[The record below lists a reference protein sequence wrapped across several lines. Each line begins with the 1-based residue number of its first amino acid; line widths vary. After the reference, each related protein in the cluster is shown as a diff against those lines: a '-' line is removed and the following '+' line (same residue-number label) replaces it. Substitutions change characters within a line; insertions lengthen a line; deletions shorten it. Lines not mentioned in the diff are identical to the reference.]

1 MKTNEKSIKSTSILL
16 LALIGY
22 VFYIFYSTGY
32 FRTVDNAFTGT
43 IVQKVNLPGVEDM
56 QIDYEGGFMLLSS
69 DDRASRRDGNTK
81 KGHLY
86 YLDLTKPSFAP
97 TKLTADLKIP
107 FFPHGISMV
116 RMAEH
121 TYKVYAVN
129 HVADKHSIEVFDLQ
143 NERLTHIRTLEDAS
157 MISPNDIVAVD
168 GDRFYFTNDHGFTKG
183 LGKLGEEYLGWAAS
197 NVVYYD
203 GHGYSEV
210 ADGIAYANGINL
222 DRERKL
228 LFVASPRDFL
238 VKVFQ
243 VKESGALD
251 FSEDVACGT
260 GVDNIEFAPDGKL
273 WIGCH
278 PSLLAFTAYAKGNA
292 PIAPSEI
299 ITIDYKSKGDYVIE
313 TVFLDDGAHMSAAT
327 VATVYTDYI
336 FVGNV
341 MDDHFLI
348 LKQE

>member
-1 MKTNEKSIKSTSILL
+1 MKKLGKGIAVLF

-32 FRTVDNAFTGT
+32 FRSVANAFEGT
-43 IVQKVNLPGVEDM
+43 IVQKVKLPGVEDM
-56 QIDYEGGFMLLSS
+56 QIAYAEGFMLLSS
-69 DDRASRRDGNTK
+69 DDRASRRDGNPK
-81 KGHLY
+81 QGHLY
-86 YLDLTKPSFAP
+86 YLDLTKPSFEP
-97 TKLTADLKIP
+97 IPLTTDLKIP
-107 FFPHGISMV
+107 FFPHGISMI
-116 RMAEH
+116 RTAEQD
-121 TYKVYAVN
+121 YKVYAVN
-129 HVADKHSIEVFDLQ
+129 HVDGKHYIEVFDLHHK
-143 NERLTHIRTLEDAS
+143 RLTHIRTLEDES
-157 MISPNDIVAVD
+157 MISPNDIVALD
-168 GDRFYFTNDHGFTKG
+168 GERFYFTNDHGFTKG
-183 LGKLGEEYLGWAAS
+183 LGKLGEEYLGWAVS

-203 GHGYSEV
+203 GQGYREV

-222 DRERKL
+222 DREQGL

-238 VKVFQ
+238 VRVFE
-243 VKESGALD
+243 VAANGALD
-251 FSEDVACGT
+251 FIEDVNCGT

-299 ITIDYKSKGDYVIE
+299 ITINYKGKGDYSIE
-313 TVFLDDGAHMSAAT
+313 TVFLDGGENMSAST
-327 VATVYTDYI
+327 VATVYHDFI

-348 LKQE
+348 LKKE

>member
-1 MKTNEKSIKSTSILL
+1 ML
-16 LALIGY
+16 LALLGY

-32 FRTVDNAFTGT
+32 FRSVDNAFTGSM
-43 IVQKVNLPGVEDM
+43 VKKVKLPGVEDM
-56 QIDYEGGFMLLSS
+56 QIAYEAGFMLLSS
-69 DDRASRRDGNTK
+69 DDRASRRDGTPK
-81 KGHLY
+81 QGHLY
-86 YLDLTKPSFAP
+86 YIDLTKPRFAP
-97 TKLTADLKIP
+97 IPLTTDLKIP
-107 FFPHGISMV
+107 FYPHGISMV
-116 RMAEH
+116 RTAEQA
-121 TYKVYAVN
+121 YKVFAVN
-129 HVADKHSIEVFDLQ
+129 HVGDEHSIEVFDLHGD
-143 NERLTHIRTLEDAS
+143 RLTHIRTLEDAS
-157 MISPNDIVAVD
+157 MISPNDIVALD
-168 GDRFYFTNDHGFTKG
+168 GERFYFTNDHGYTKG

-203 GHGYSEV
+203 GQGYREV

-222 DRERKL
+222 DPERNL

-238 VKVFQ
+238 VKVYE
-243 VKESGALD
+243 VTVNGDLD

-278 PSLLAFTAYAKGNA
+278 PSLLAFTAYAKGNK

-299 ITIDYKSKGDYVIE
+299 ITIDYKNKGDYSIE
-313 TVFLDDGAHMSAAT
+313 TIFMDDGKNMSAAT
-327 VATVYTDYI
+327 VATVYKDFI

-348 LKQE
+348 LRKE

>member
-1 MKTNEKSIKSTSILL
+1 MKKPGKGISILL

-32 FRTVDNAFTGT
+32 FRTVENTFAGT
-43 IVQKVNLPGVEDM
+43 IAQKVKLPGVEDM
-56 QIDYEGGFMLLSS
+56 QIAYDDGFMLLSS
-69 DDRASRRDGNTK
+69 DDRASRRDGNPK
-81 KGHLY
+81 QGHLY
-86 YLDLTKPSFAP
+86 YLDLTNPSFAP
-97 TKLTADLKIP
+97 IQLTTDLKIP

-116 RMAEH
+116 HTAEQA
-121 TYKVYAVN
+121 YRVFAVN
-129 HVADKHSIEVFDLQ
+129 HVGDKHTIEVFDLY
-143 NERLTHIRTLEDAS
+143 EKRLTHIRTLEDES
-157 MISPNDIVAVD
+157 MISPNDIVALD
-168 GDRFYFTNDHGFTKG
+168 GERFYFTNDHGYTKG

-203 GHGYSEV
+203 GQGYREV

-222 DRERKL
+222 DVERNL
-228 LFVASPRDFL
+228 MFVASPRDFL
-238 VKVFQ
+238 VKVYE
-243 VKESGALD
+243 VTANGALH
-251 FSEDVACGT
+251 FIEDVACGT

-299 ITIDYKSKGDYVIE
+299 ITIDYKSKGDYNIE
-313 TVFLDDGAHMSAAT
+313 TVFLDDGKNMSAAT
-327 VATVYTDYI
+327 VATVYNDLV

-348 LKQE
+348 LKNE

>member
-1 MKTNEKSIKSTSILL
+1 MKKSVKGIVILL

-32 FRTVDNAFTGT
+32 FRSVENAFAGT
-43 IVQKVNLPGVEDM
+43 IIQKVKRPGVEDM
-56 QIDYEGGFMLLSS
+56 QISYADDFMLFSS
-69 DDRASRRDGNTK
+69 DDRASRRDGNPK
-81 KGHLY
+81 QGHLY
-86 YLDLTKPSFAP
+86 YLDLTKPSFEP
-97 TKLTADLKIP
+97 LPLTTDLKIP
-107 FFPHGISMV
+107 FYPHGISMV
-116 RMAEH
+116 RTAEH
-121 TYKVYAVN
+121 AYRVYAVN
-129 HVADKHSIEVFDLQ
+129 HVDGRHSIEVFDLQ
-143 NERLTHIRTLEDAS
+143 QDRLTHIQTLKDTS
-157 MISPNDIVAVD
+157 MISPNDIVALD
-168 GDRFYFTNDHGFTKG
+168 GERFYFTNDHGYTQG

-203 GHGYSEV
+203 GQGYREV

-222 DRERKL
+222 DRERGL

-238 VKVFQ
+238 VKVYE
-243 VKESGALD
+243 VTANGALE
-251 FSEDVACGT
+251 FIEDVACGT

-299 ITIDYKSKGDYVIE
+299 ITIDYKGKGDYSIE
-313 TVFLDDGAHMSAAT
+313 SVFLDDGNQMSAAT
-327 VATVYTDYI
+327 VATVYNDFI

-348 LKQE
+348 LKNE

>member
-1 MKTNEKSIKSTSILL
+1 MKKSVIGIVILL

-32 FRTVDNAFTGT
+32 FRSVENAFAGT
-43 IVQKVNLPGVEDM
+43 IVQKVKRPGVEDM
-56 QIDYEGGFMLLSS
+56 QISYADDFMLFSS
-69 DDRASRRDGNTK
+69 DDRASRRDGNPK
-81 KGHLY
+81 QGHLY
-86 YLDLTKPSFAP
+86 YLDLTKPSFEP
-97 TKLTADLKIP
+97 LPLTTDLKIP
-107 FFPHGISMV
+107 FYPHGISMV
-116 RMAEH
+116 RTAEH
-121 TYKVYAVN
+121 AYRVYAVN
-129 HVADKHSIEVFDLQ
+129 HVDGRHSIEVFDLQ
-143 NERLTHIRTLEDAS
+143 QDRLTHIQTLKDTS
-157 MISPNDIVAVD
+157 MISPNDIVALD
-168 GDRFYFTNDHGFTKG
+168 GERFYFTNDHGYTQG

-203 GHGYSEV
+203 GQGYREV

-222 DRERKL
+222 DRERGL

-238 VKVFQ
+238 VKVYE
-243 VKESGALD
+243 VTANGALE
-251 FSEDVACGT
+251 FIEDVACGT

-299 ITIDYKSKGDYVIE
+299 ITIDYKGKGDYSIE
-313 TVFLDDGAHMSAAT
+313 SVFLDDGNQMSAAT
-327 VATVYTDYI
+327 VATVYNDLI

-348 LKQE
+348 LKNE

>member
-1 MKTNEKSIKSTSILL
+1 MKKPGKSISILL

-32 FRTVDNAFTGT
+32 FRTVENAFGGT
-43 IVQKVNLPGVEDM
+43 IAQKVKLPGVEDM
-56 QIDYEGGFMLLSS
+56 QIAYDANFMLLSS
-69 DDRASRRDGNTK
+69 DDRASRRDGNPQQ
-81 KGHLY
+81 GHLY
-86 YLDLTKPSFAP
+86 YLDLTKPSFTP
-97 TKLTADLKIP
+97 KPMTADLKIP
-107 FFPHGISMV
+107 FCPHGISMV
-116 RMAEH
+116 KTGEQA
-121 TYKVYAVN
+121 YKVYAVN
-129 HVADKHSIEVFDLQ
+129 HVGDKHTIEVFDLHDK
-143 NERLTHIRTLEDAS
+143 RLTHIRTLEDES
-157 MISPNDIVAVD
+157 MISPNDIVALD
-168 GDRFYFTNDHGFTKG
+168 GERFYFTNDHGYTKG

-203 GHGYSEV
+203 GQGYREV

-222 DRERKL
+222 DRERNL
-228 LFVASPRDFL
+228 LFVAAPRDFL
-238 VKVFQ
+238 VKVFE
-243 VKESGALD
+243 VTARGDLD
-251 FSEDVACGT
+251 FVEDVACGT

-299 ITIDYKSKGDYVIE
+299 ITIDYRNKGDYSIE
-313 TVFLDDGAHMSAAT
+313 TVFLDDGRHLSAST
-327 VATVYTDYI
+327 VATVYKDHI

-348 LKQE
+348 LKKE

>member
-1 MKTNEKSIKSTSILL
+1 MKKSVKGIVILL

-22 VFYIFYSTGY
+22 MFYIFYSTGY
-32 FRTVDNAFTGT
+32 FRSVENAFAGT
-43 IVQKVNLPGVEDM
+43 IIQKVKRPGVEDM
-56 QIDYEGGFMLLSS
+56 QISYADGFMLFSS
-69 DDRASRRDGNTK
+69 DDRASRRDGNPK
-81 KGHLY
+81 QGHLY
-86 YLDLTKPSFAP
+86 FLDLTKPSFEP
-97 TKLTADLKIP
+97 IQLTTDLKIP
-107 FFPHGISMV
+107 FYPHGISMV
-116 RMAEH
+116 RTAEH
-121 TYKVYAVN
+121 AYRIYAVN
-129 HVADKHSIEVFDLQ
+129 HVDDQHSIEVFDLHQ
-143 NERLTHIRTLEDAS
+143 DRLTHIQTLKDEA
-157 MISPNDIVAVD
+157 MISPNDIVALD
-168 GDRFYFTNDHGFTKG
+168 GEQFYFTNDHGYTKG

-203 GHGYSEV
+203 GQDYREV

-222 DRERKL
+222 DRERGL

-238 VKVFQ
+238 VKVYD
-243 VKESGALD
+243 VTANGALE
-251 FSEDVACGT
+251 FIEDLACGT

-278 PSLLAFTAYAKGNA
+278 PSLLAFAAYAKGNA

-299 ITIDYKSKGDYVIE
+299 ITIDYKGKGDYSIE
-313 TVFLDDGAHMSAAT
+313 SIFLDDGNQMSAAT
-327 VATVYTDYI
+327 VATVYNDLI

>member
-1 MKTNEKSIKSTSILL
+1 MKKSVKGISILL

-32 FRTVDNAFTGT
+32 FRSVENTFAGT
-43 IVQKVNLPGVEDM
+43 IVQKVKRPGVEDM
-56 QIDYEGGFMLLSS
+56 QISYADDFMLFSS
-69 DDRASRRDGNTK
+69 DDRASRRDGNPK
-81 KGHLY
+81 QGHLY
-86 YLDLTKPSFAP
+86 YLDLTKPSFEP
-97 TKLTADLKIP
+97 LPLTTDLKIP
-107 FFPHGISMV
+107 FYPHGISMV
-116 RMAEH
+116 RTAEH
-121 TYKVYAVN
+121 AYRVYAVN
-129 HVADKHSIEVFDLQ
+129 HVDGRHSIEVFDLHQ
-143 NERLTHIRTLEDAS
+143 DRLTHIQTLKDTS
-157 MISPNDIVAVD
+157 MISPNDIVALD
-168 GDRFYFTNDHGFTKG
+168 GERFYFTNDHGYTQG

-203 GHGYSEV
+203 GQGYREV

-222 DRERKL
+222 DRERGL

-238 VKVFQ
+238 VKVYE
-243 VKESGALD
+243 VTANGALE
-251 FSEDVACGT
+251 FIEDVACGT

-278 PSLLAFTAYAKGNA
+278 PSLLAFSAYAKGNA

-299 ITIDYKSKGDYVIE
+299 ITIDYKGKGDYSIE
-313 TVFLDDGAHMSAAT
+313 SVFLDDGNQMSAAT
-327 VATVYTDYI
+327 VATVYNDLI

-348 LKQE
+348 LKNE

>member
-1 MKTNEKSIKSTSILL
+1 MKKSVKGISILL

-32 FRTVDNAFTGT
+32 FRSVENTFAGT
-43 IVQKVNLPGVEDM
+43 IVQKVKRPGVEDM
-56 QIDYEGGFMLLSS
+56 QISYADDFMLFSS
-69 DDRASRRDGNTK
+69 DDRASRRDGNPK
-81 KGHLY
+81 QGHLY
-86 YLDLTKPSFAP
+86 YLDLTKPSFEP
-97 TKLTADLKIP
+97 LPLTTDLKIP
-107 FFPHGISMV
+107 FYPHGISMV
-116 RMAEH
+116 RTAEH
-121 TYKVYAVN
+121 AYRVYAVN
-129 HVADKHSIEVFDLQ
+129 HVDGRHSIEVFDLQ
-143 NERLTHIRTLEDAS
+143 QDRLTHIQTLKDTS
-157 MISPNDIVAVD
+157 MISPNDIVALD
-168 GDRFYFTNDHGFTKG
+168 GERFYFTNDHGYTQG

-203 GHGYSEV
+203 GQGYREV

-222 DRERKL
+222 DRERGL

-238 VKVFQ
+238 VKVYE
-243 VKESGALD
+243 VTANGALE
-251 FSEDVACGT
+251 FIEDVACGT

-299 ITIDYKSKGDYVIE
+299 ITIDYKGKGDYSIE
-313 TVFLDDGAHMSAAT
+313 SVFLDDGNQMSAAT
-327 VATVYTDYI
+327 VATVYNDLI

-348 LKQE
+348 LKNE

>member
-1 MKTNEKSIKSTSILL
+1 MKKSVKGISILL

-32 FRTVDNAFTGT
+32 FRSVENAFAGT
-43 IVQKVNLPGVEDM
+43 IVQKVKRPGVEDM
-56 QIDYEGGFMLLSS
+56 QISYADDFMLFSS
-69 DDRASRRDGNTK
+69 DDRASRRDGNPK
-81 KGHLY
+81 QGHLY
-86 YLDLTKPSFAP
+86 YLDLTKPSFEP
-97 TKLTADLKIP
+97 LPLTTDLKIP
-107 FFPHGISMV
+107 FYPHGISMV
-116 RMAEH
+116 RTAEH
-121 TYKVYAVN
+121 AYRVYAVN
-129 HVADKHSIEVFDLQ
+129 HVDGRHSIEVFDLQ
-143 NERLTHIRTLEDAS
+143 QDRLTHIQTLKDTS
-157 MISPNDIVAVD
+157 MISPNDIVALD
-168 GDRFYFTNDHGFTKG
+168 GERFYFTNDHGYTQG

-203 GHGYSEV
+203 GQGYREV

-222 DRERKL
+222 DRERGL

-238 VKVFQ
+238 VKVYE
-243 VKESGALD
+243 VTANGALE
-251 FSEDVACGT
+251 FIEDVACGT

-299 ITIDYKSKGDYVIE
+299 ITIDYKGKGDYSIE
-313 TVFLDDGAHMSAAT
+313 SVFLDDGNQMSAAT
-327 VATVYTDYI
+327 VATVYNDLI

-348 LKQE
+348 LKNE

>member
-1 MKTNEKSIKSTSILL
+1 ME
-16 LALIGY
+16 
-22 VFYIFYSTGY
+22 
-32 FRTVDNAFTGT
+32 NAFAGT
-43 IVQKVNLPGVEDM
+43 IVQKVKLPGVEDM
-56 QIDYEGGFMLLSS
+56 QISYADDFMLLSS
-69 DDRASRRDGNTK
+69 DNRASRRDGNPK
-81 KGHLY
+81 QGHLY
-86 YLDLTKPSFAP
+86 YLDLTKPSFEP
-97 TKLTADLKIP
+97 IQLTTDLKMP

-116 RMAEH
+116 RTVDH
-121 TYKVYAVN
+121 VYRVFAVN
-129 HVADKHSIEVFDLQ
+129 HVGDKHSIEVFDFHD
-143 NERLTHIRTLEDAS
+143 RKLTHIRTLEDES
-157 MISPNDIVAVD
+157 MISPNDIVALD
-168 GDRFYFTNDHGFTKG
+168 GERFYFTNDHGFTKG

-203 GHGYSEV
+203 GQSYREV

-222 DRERKL
+222 DRERGL
-228 LFVASPRDFL
+228 MFVASPRDFL
-238 VKVFQ
+238 VKVFD
-243 VKESGALD
+243 VTANGALE
-251 FSEDVACGT
+251 FIEDVACGT

>member
-1 MKTNEKSIKSTSILL
+1 MKKSVIGIVILL

-32 FRTVDNAFTGT
+32 FRSVENTFAGT
-43 IVQKVNLPGVEDM
+43 IVQKVKRPGVEDM
-56 QIDYEGGFMLLSS
+56 QISYADDFMLFSS
-69 DDRASRRDGNTK
+69 DDRASRRDGNPK
-81 KGHLY
+81 QGHLY
-86 YLDLTKPSFAP
+86 YLDLTKPSFEP
-97 TKLTADLKIP
+97 LPLTTDLKIP
-107 FFPHGISMV
+107 FYPHGISMV
-116 RMAEH
+116 RTAEH
-121 TYKVYAVN
+121 AHRVYAVN
-129 HVADKHSIEVFDLQ
+129 HVDGRHSIEVFDLQ
-143 NERLTHIRTLEDAS
+143 QDRLTHIQTLKDTS
-157 MISPNDIVAVD
+157 MISPNDIVALD
-168 GDRFYFTNDHGFTKG
+168 GERFYFTNDHGYTQG

-203 GHGYSEV
+203 GQGYREV

-222 DRERKL
+222 DRERGL

-238 VKVFQ
+238 VKVYE
-243 VKESGALD
+243 VTANGALE
-251 FSEDVACGT
+251 FIEDVACGT

-299 ITIDYKSKGDYVIE
+299 ITIDYKGKGDYSIE
-313 TVFLDDGAHMSAAT
+313 SVFLDDGNQMSAAT
-327 VATVYTDYI
+327 VATVYNDLI

-348 LKQE
+348 LKNE

>member
-1 MKTNEKSIKSTSILL
+1 MKKSVKGISILL

-32 FRTVDNAFTGT
+32 FRSVENTFAGT
-43 IVQKVNLPGVEDM
+43 IVKKVKRPGVEDM
-56 QIDYEGGFMLLSS
+56 QISYADDFMLFSS
-69 DDRASRRDGNTK
+69 DDRASRRDGNPK
-81 KGHLY
+81 QGHLY
-86 YLDLTKPSFAP
+86 YLDLTKPSFEP
-97 TKLTADLKIP
+97 LPLTTDLKIP
-107 FFPHGISMV
+107 FYPHGISMV
-116 RMAEH
+116 RTAEH
-121 TYKVYAVN
+121 AYRVYAVN
-129 HVADKHSIEVFDLQ
+129 HVDGRHSIEVFDLQ
-143 NERLTHIRTLEDAS
+143 QDRLTHIQTLKDTS
-157 MISPNDIVAVD
+157 MISPNDIVALD
-168 GDRFYFTNDHGFTKG
+168 GERFYFTNDHGYTQG

-203 GHGYSEV
+203 GQGYREV

-222 DRERKL
+222 DRERGL

-238 VKVFQ
+238 VKVYE
-243 VKESGALD
+243 VTANGALE
-251 FSEDVACGT
+251 FIEDVACGT

-299 ITIDYKSKGDYVIE
+299 ITIDYKGKGDYSIE
-313 TVFLDDGAHMSAAT
+313 SVFLDDGNQMSAAT
-327 VATVYTDYI
+327 VATVYNDLI

-348 LKQE
+348 LKNE

>member
-1 MKTNEKSIKSTSILL
+1 MKKSIKGTSILL
-16 LALIGY
+16 LALMGY

-32 FRTVDNAFTGT
+32 FRTVDNAFAGT
-43 IVQKVNLPGVEDM
+43 IVQKVKLPGVEDM
-56 QIDYEGGFMLLSS
+56 QIAYEGAFMLLSS
-69 DDRASRRDGNTK
+69 DDRASRRDGNPK
-81 KGHLY
+81 QGHLY
-86 YLDLTKPSFAP
+86 YLNLTKPSFAP
-97 TKLTADLKIP
+97 IKLTADLKIP

-121 TYKVYAVN
+121 TYRVYAVN
-129 HVADKHSIEVFDLQ
+129 HVADKHSIEVFDLR
-143 NERLTHIRTLEDAS
+143 NERLTHLRTLEDAS

-168 GDRFYFTNDHGFTKG
+168 GERFYFTNDHGFTKG

-203 GHGYSEV
+203 RQGYRQV

-222 DRERKL
+222 DRERGL

-238 VKVFQ
+238 VKVYE
-243 VKESGALD
+243 VTANGALD
-251 FSEDVACGT
+251 FIEDVACGT

-292 PIAPSEI
+292 PITPSEI
-299 ITIDYKSKGDYVIE
+299 ITLDYKSKGNYSLE
-313 TVFLDDGAHMSAAT
+313 TVFLDDGKHMSSSS
-327 VATVYTDYI
+327 VATVYKDHI

-348 LKQE
+348 LKKD

>member
-1 MKTNEKSIKSTSILL
+1 MNKSVKGIVILL

-32 FRTVDNAFTGT
+32 FRKVENAFAGT
-43 IVQKVNLPGVEDM
+43 IVEKVKRPGVEDM
-56 QIDYEGGFMLLSS
+56 QISYTDGFMLFSS
-69 DDRASRRDGNTK
+69 DDRASRRDGNPK
-81 KGHLY
+81 QGHLY
-86 YLDLTKPSFAP
+86 YLDLNQPSFEP
-97 TKLTADLKIP
+97 LPLTADLKIP
-107 FFPHGISMV
+107 FYPHGISMV
-116 RMAEH
+116 RTAEH
-121 TYKVYAVN
+121 AYRVYAVN
-129 HVADKHSIEVFDLQ
+129 HVDDQHSIEVFDLHQ
-143 NERLTHIRTLEDAS
+143 DRLTHIQTLEDEA
-157 MISPNDIVAVD
+157 MISPNDIVALD
-168 GDRFYFTNDHGFTKG
+168 GERFYFTNDHGYTKG

-203 GHGYSEV
+203 GQGYREV

-222 DRERKL
+222 DPERGL

-238 VKVFQ
+238 VKVYE
-243 VKESGALD
+243 VTANGNLD
-251 FSEDVACGT
+251 FIEDVACGT

-299 ITIDYKSKGDYVIE
+299 ITIDYKGMGDYSIE
-313 TVFLDDGAHMSAAT
+313 SVFLDDGNHMSAAT
-327 VATVYTDYI
+327 VATVYNDLI

-348 LKQE
+348 LKKE